1 MDDGPILSRLV
12 LRSVAV
18 RGTAVFS
25 VPTED
30 PRRGGGV
37 AVEDERAGR
46 EGRREGGRA
55 ACVSAE
61 DSRRG
66 GRGRQALSYVLDDEG
81 ASCEGVLRIAGTAED
96 VDDERRVL
104 EGAK

>member
-1 MDDGPILSRLV
+1 
-12 LRSVAV
+12 
-18 RGTAVFS
+18 
-25 VPTED
+25 
-30 PRRGGGV
+30 
-37 AVEDERAGR
+37 
-46 EGRREGGRA
+46 
-55 ACVSAE
+55 VSAE